1 MWVRHTTKRTLW
13 RVHKG
18 KLDGVI
24 YMNLE
29 EVKQF
34 LEQQKETPEVKSYLN
49 ELSALSEDKVRQFL
63 DTDGGKKVL
72 QPRLDQHFTKGLE
85 TWKANNLDK
94 LVDQKVKELNP
105 TKNPLEIKVEKL
117 EKTLKM
123 KEIKEKALVKAHQ
136 DGLPTQLIDF
146 FLSDDSERTEANLNT
161 FKDVFDQHLQN
172 KTKERLKEDGIDP
185 KGSLQQPKIFT
196 REQLQ
201 GLTQEQY
208 KANEEAIDK
217 LLSLD

>member
-1 MWVRHTTKRTLW
+1 MWVRHTTKKTLW

-49 ELSALSEDKVRQFL
+49 ELSALSEDKVKHFL

-72 QPRLDQHFTKGLE
+72 QPRLDQHFTKSLE
-85 TWKANNLDK
+85 TWKSNHLDG

-123 KEIKEKALVKAHQ
+123 KEIKEKALEKAHK

-146 FLSDDSERTEANLNT
+146 FLSDDSEKTEANLDT
-161 FKDVFDQHLQN
+161 FKSVFDQHLQS
-172 KTKERLKEDGIDP
+172 KTKERLKEGGIDP
-185 KGSLQQPKIFT
+185 KGSPQPPKTFT
-196 REQLQ
+196 MEQIRNMSP
-201 GLTQEQY
+201 EEY
-208 KANEEAIDK
+208 KANQEAVDQF
-217 LLSLD
+217 LSL

>member
-1 MWVRHTTKRTLW
+1 
-13 RVHKG
+13 
-18 KLDGVI
+18 
-24 YMNLE
+24 MNLE

-63 DTDGGKKVL
+63 DTEGGKKVL
-72 QPRLDQHFTKGLE
+72 QPRLDQHFTKSLE
-85 TWKANNLDK
+85 TWKTNHLDG
-94 LVDQKVKELNP
+94 LVDKKVKELNP
-105 TKNPLEIKVEKL
+105 TKNPLEVQVERL

-123 KEIKEKALVKAHQ
+123 KEIKEKALEKAHQ
-136 DGLPTQLIDF
+136 DGLPIQLIDF
-146 FLSDDSERTEANLNT
+146 FLDEDSEKTETNLDT
-161 FKDVFDQHLQN
+161 FKSVFDQHLQS

>member
-63 DTDGGKKVL
+63 DTDGGKKFL

-146 FLSDDSERTEANLNT
+146 FLSDDSEKTEANLNT

>member
-1 MWVRHTTKRTLW
+1 
-13 RVHKG
+13 
-18 KLDGVI
+18 
-24 YMNLE
+24 MNLE

-136 DGLPTQLIDF
+136 DGLPTQLIEF
-146 FLSDDSERTEANLNT
+146 FLSDDSEKTEANLNT

-185 KGSLQQPKIFT
+185 KGSLQQPKTFT

>member
-1 MWVRHTTKRTLW
+1 
-13 RVHKG
+13 
-18 KLDGVI
+18 
-24 YMNLE
+24 MNLE

>member
-1 MWVRHTTKRTLW
+1 MWVKHTTKQTLW

-63 DTDGGKKVL
+63 DTEGGKKVL
-72 QPRLDQHFTKGLE
+72 QPRLDQHFTKSLE
-85 TWKANNLDK
+85 TWKTNHLDG
-94 LVDQKVKELNP
+94 LVDKKVKELNP
-105 TKNPLEIKVEKL
+105 TKNPLEVQVERL

-123 KEIKEKALVKAHQ
+123 KEIKEKALEKAHQ
-136 DGLPTQLIDF
+136 DGLPIQLIDF
-146 FLSDDSERTEANLNT
+146 FLDEDSEKTETNLDT
-161 FKDVFDQHLQN
+161 FKSVFDQHLQS
-172 KTKERLKEDGIDP
+172 KTKERLKEGGIDP
-185 KGSLQQPKIFT
+185 KGSLQPPKTFT
-196 REQLQ
+196 MEQIRNMSP
-201 GLTQEQY
+201 EEY
-208 KANEEAIDK
+208 KANQEAVDQF
-217 LLSLD
+217 LSL

>member
-1 MWVRHTTKRTLW
+1 
-13 RVHKG
+13 
-18 KLDGVI
+18 
-24 YMNLE
+24 MNLE

-146 FLSDDSERTEANLNT
+146 FLSDDSEKTEANLNT

-185 KGSLQQPKIFT
+185 KGSLQQPKTFT

>member
-1 MWVRHTTKRTLW
+1 MWVRHTTKQTLW

-29 EVKQF
+29 EIKQF
-34 LEQQKETPEVKSYLN
+34 LE
-49 ELSALSEDKVRQFL
+49 
-63 DTDGGKKVL
+63 TDDGKKFL

-123 KEIKEKALVKAHQ
+123 KEIKEKALEKAHQ

-146 FLSDDSERTEANLNT
+146 FLSDDSEKTEANLNT

-185 KGSLQQPKIFT
+185 KGSLQQPKTFT
-196 REQLQ
+196 IEQLESMSEKEY
-201 GLTQEQY
+201 LE
-208 KANEEAIDK
+208 NEEAVLQ
-217 LLSLD
+217 LLTSQN